1 MCYSKYF
8 QICSRRT
15 RQPRLGNRI
24 VKYDCWGTASQAA
37 PARCTAVRTQ
47 AEKRQGSLPARLY
60 IVCVCARARARVCV
74 CVSPRGSFGSRRGSC
89 RRPKMH
95 EYRHRHRHRH
105 RQRHRHIH
113 AHTHTHTH
121 THTPHASARTCS
133 RRRARKR
140 ARARAHAHAHAHAR
154 AQTGTH
160 TRKHLPAHR
169 AGGVLLSSPCAF
181 ICSVCSCALCVFLYS
196 LQKHTKLAGQHSP
209 PPPCQPNKHSTP
221 ACKPRT
227 PHSPIRGRVRFDP
240 ALLRLEPSRSVS
252 AAH

>member
-121 THTPHASARTCS
+121 THTHRTHPHAPAHEG
-133 RRRARKR
+133 AHAN
-140 ARARAHAHAHAHAR
+140 ARARAH
-154 AQTGTH
+154 TH
-160 TRKHLPAHR
+160 THTHTHALKQARTPASTCPHTGR
-169 AGGVLLSSPCAF
+169 A
-181 ICSVCSCALCVFLYS
+181 VCSCPLRVLSSALCVLVLSACFCILCKS
-196 LQKHTKLAGQHSP
+196 TPSSPDSIP
-209 PPPCQPNKHSTP
+209 PPPMPTK
-221 ACKPRT
+221 
-227 PHSPIRGRVRFDP
+227 
-240 ALLRLEPSRSVS
+240 
-252 AAH
+252 